1 MIKQRLK
8 ARKDICLY
16 VSQIDLRSAYLR
28 CRKTVNGIMNTP
40 SIDPFMGL
48 EFEKSYSD
56 IFDTE
61 IDFQGFSL
69 PHTPTRPSFS
79 PKELVKG
86 EEKSKNAKF
95 PSVEHPI
102 DKPMP
107 VLIDSRTIPQD
118 EVKIA
123 ESLNYQH
130 PVGNVSKCAADQV
143 LASRSE
149 ERAEPSTNESI
160 SCNKFDK
167 DKPSEGRMKHA
178 KVKLSAI
185 STTEPSEPL
194 FIPYLPENNDIKLAK
209 IKKSIRELK
218 VFGNIRNRKN
228 TGKAKTEK
236 NDCRYPILLQKTIY
250 LNAESL
256 ISKCTSSYIDN
267 NITKNY

>member
-1 MIKQRLK
+1 
-8 ARKDICLY
+8 
-16 VSQIDLRSAYLR
+16 
-28 CRKTVNGIMNTP
+28 MNTP

-48 EFEKSYSD
+48 DFEKSYSD

-107 VLIDSRTIPQD
+107 VLIDSRTTPQD

-130 PVGNVSKCAADQV
+130 PVGYVSKYAADQV

-149 ERAEPSTNESI
+149 ERAEPSTNENI
-160 SCNKFDK
+160 SCDKFDK
-167 DKPSEGRMKHA
+167 DKPSKGRMKHA

-185 STTEPSEPL
+185 STTEPSQPL

-218 VFGNIRNRKN
+218 KGIREYTKSEEYRKSKD
-228 TGKAKTEK
+228 GK
-236 NDCRYPILLQKTIY
+236 NDCRYPIY
-250 LNAESL
+250 V
-256 ISKCTSSYIDN
+256 
-267 NITKNY
+267 TKNYIPQCRIFDLKMHLILYRQQYNEKLLKSIIQKLDAIP

>member
-1 MIKQRLK
+1 
-8 ARKDICLY
+8 
-16 VSQIDLRSAYLR
+16 
-28 CRKTVNGIMNTP
+28 MNTP

-56 IFDTE
+56 IFNTE
-61 IDFQGFSL
+61 IDFQGSPL
-69 PHTPTRPSFS
+69 PHTPTRPSFL

-107 VLIDSRTIPQD
+107 VLIDSRTTPQD

-130 PVGNVSKCAADQV
+130 PVGYVSKYAADQV

-185 STTEPSEPL
+185 STTEPSQRL

-218 VFGNIRNRKN
+218 KGIREYTKSEEYRKSKD
-228 TGKAKTEK
+228 GKK
-236 NDCRYPILLQKTIY
+236 RL
-250 LNAESL
+250 S
-256 ISKCTSSYIDN
+256 ISDFV
-267 NITKNY
+267 TKNYIPQCRIFDLKMHLILYRQQYNEKLLKSIIQKLDSN